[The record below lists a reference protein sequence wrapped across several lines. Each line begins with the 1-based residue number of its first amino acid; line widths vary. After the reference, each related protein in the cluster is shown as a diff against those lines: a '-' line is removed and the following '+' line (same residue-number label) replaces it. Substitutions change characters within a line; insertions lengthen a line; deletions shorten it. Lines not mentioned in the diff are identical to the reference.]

1 MDMVNLYMKM
11 VVIIQ
16 ANLKT
21 DYEMEKE
28 QNTIKMVIQN
38 MKEIFQMINITI
50 IKENFI
56 MKMVKYFQVN
66 LKMDKKM
73 DMVVLLKI
81 ILS

>member
-1 MDMVNLYMKM
+1 
-11 VVIIQ
+11 
-16 ANLKT
+16 
-21 DYEMEKE
+21 
-28 QNTIKMVIQN
+28 
-38 MKEIFQMINITI
+38 MINTMI

>member
-1 MDMVNLYMKM
+1 
-11 VVIIQ
+11 
-16 ANLKT
+16 
-21 DYEMEKE
+21 MEKE

-38 MKEIFQMINITI
+38 MKEIFQLINIMI